1 MQKSIIRAEIFG
13 SDTATAEGL
22 SVTSGAPVL
31 KLCRALLEAGHDS
44 STPLEAYRGETL
56 CLRVRSIGEGA
67 KLTVQPN
74 MTGRPVFVAYRAS
87 GIASP
92 VRQNAREAA

>member
-31 KLCRALLEAGHDS
+31 KLCRALLEAGHDPA
-44 STPLEAYRGETL
+44 TPLEAYRGETL

-67 KLTVQPN
+67 RLTVKPN
-74 MTGRPVFVAYRAS
+74 ATGRLVFVASQTSAT
-87 GIASP
+87 ASP